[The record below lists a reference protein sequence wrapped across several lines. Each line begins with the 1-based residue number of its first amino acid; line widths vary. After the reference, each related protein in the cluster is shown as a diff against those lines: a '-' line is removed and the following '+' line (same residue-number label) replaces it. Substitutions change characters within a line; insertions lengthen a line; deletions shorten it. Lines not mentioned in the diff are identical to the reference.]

1 VQGLAV
7 EARGEVAL
15 SHRSYAD
22 GDKGWENRSVWV
34 LFYTTHARRSRESIV
49 GSSAI
54 LPSPNRIHTMSP
66 PATVIFVCF
75 GTEVRQAYD
84 KALRVLTTAQ

>member
-1 VQGLAV
+1 
-7 EARGEVAL
+7 
-15 SHRSYAD
+15 
-22 GDKGWENRSVWV
+22 
-34 LFYTTHARRSRESIV
+34 
-49 GSSAI
+49 
-54 LPSPNRIHTMSP
+54 MSP